1 MRLGDWSWIWSNE
14 ERDEDLK
21 SAYQLCLWETPV
33 GSQGVPAEIKQGT
46 LSLRGKELDIHWRWW
61 KQGMEFTGCPV
72 LQRWGCD

>member
-14 ERDEDLK
+14 ERHEDLK

-46 LSLRGKELDIHWRWW
+46 LSLREKDIGYTLEMVEAGNGVYRLSCVAEV
-61 KQGMEFTGCPV
+61 GM
-72 LQRWGCD
+72 